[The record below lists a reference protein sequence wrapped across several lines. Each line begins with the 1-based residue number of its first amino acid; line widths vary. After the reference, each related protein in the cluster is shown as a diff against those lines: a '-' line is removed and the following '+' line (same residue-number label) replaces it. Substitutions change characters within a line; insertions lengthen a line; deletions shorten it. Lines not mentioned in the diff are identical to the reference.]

1 MMERKGR
8 FRHQSLQDKKSIQ
21 KLLDAVKHGIA
32 KGELQFGDDT
42 GEITLHPKGLLA
54 LRVTATTEDDQ
65 SRLDLRITWANNG
78 QDKKDSGK
86 LKVKGGS

>member
-8 FRHQSLQDKKSIQ
+8 FRHHSLQDKKSIQ
-21 KLLDAVKHGIA
+21 KLLDAVKRGIA

-42 GEITLHPKGLLA
+42 GEITLEPHGLMN

-65 SRLDLRITWANNG
+65 SRLDVRISWTNDTS
-78 QDKKDSGK
+78 DKKDSGK
-86 LKVKGGS
+86 LKVKGG

>member
-8 FRHQSLQDKKSIQ
+8 FRHQSLQDRKSIQ
-21 KLLDAVKHGIA
+21 KLLDAVKRGIS

-42 GEITLHPKGLLA
+42 GDITLEPNGLMN
-54 LRVTATTEDDQ
+54 LRVTAANEDGQ
-65 SRLDLRITWANNG
+65 SRLDLRITWTNDT

-86 LKVKGGS
+86 LKVKGG

>member
-21 KLLDAVKHGIA
+21 KMLDAVKRGIA

-42 GEITLHPKGLLA
+42 GDITLEPNGLMN
-54 LRVTATTEDDQ
+54 LRVTATIEDDQ
-65 SRLDLRITWANNG
+65 SRLDLRITWTHDS

-86 LKVKGGS
+86 LKVKGG

>member
-21 KLLDAVKHGIA
+21 KLLDAVKRGIS

-42 GEITLHPKGLLA
+42 GEITLEPHGLMNLK
-54 LRVTATTEDDQ
+54 VTATIEDDQ
-65 SRLDLRITWANNG
+65 SRLDLRITWNNG
-78 QDKKDSGK
+78 GSGNKDKGA
-86 LKVKGGS
+86 LKVKGG

>member
-21 KLLDAVKHGIA
+21 KLLDAVKRGIA

-42 GEITLHPKGLLA
+42 GEITLEPKGLMN
-54 LRVTATTEDDQ
+54 LRVTATNEDGQ
-65 SRLDLRITWANNG
+65 SRLDLRVTWTN
-78 QDKKDSGK
+78 DSSDRKDGGK
-86 LKVKGGS
+86 LKVKGG

>member
-21 KLLDAVKHGIA
+21 KMLDAVKRGIA

-42 GEITLHPKGLLA
+42 GDITLEPHGLMT
-54 LRVTATTEDDQ
+54 LRVTATNEDGQ
-65 SRLDLRITWANNG
+65 SRLDLRISWSNDN
-78 QDKKDSGK
+78 QDRKDSGK
-86 LKVKGGS
+86 LKVKGG

>member
-21 KLLDAVKHGIA
+21 KLLDAIKRGIA

-42 GEITLHPKGLLA
+42 GEITLEPRGLMN
-54 LRVTATTEDDQ
+54 LRVTATSEDDQ
-65 SRLDLRITWANNG
+65 SRLDLRITWTNDSENG
-78 QDKKDSGK
+78 KDSGK
-86 LKVKGGS
+86 LKVKGG